1 MTDQEMTPRRRAEQ
15 LVLFAAGI
23 ILMASGC
30 LHVLVWLADGGSLEG
45 PVSWRKPI
53 LFGVSAG
60 ATLLSLGWV
69 VGTMRQRTG
78 DLVLAGALAAAMLV
92 EVGLITLQQW
102 RGVAS
107 HFNRATAFD
116 GTVLA
121 WIESLIVLVTFVI
134 AELTRRSFGPLRAA
148 LDVALAIRGGMA
160 LLLFS
165 CLLGFVLVAWG
176 NHQVAAGRSPEIYG
190 AAGVMKFPHGVP
202 MHAIQFIPI
211 LAWLLRKTGAAE
223 SRRTRAV
230 AFAIASASAFT
241 AFSLLQTFSGRG
253 RFEFWWLS
261 AAVLVGSVVLLLV
274 PVWVGLAGAFRLLL
288 TRVVHALAAPAV
300 VEFGGS
306 QGAPNNKES

>member
-1 MTDQEMTPRRRAEQ
+1 MTDQEMPPQRRAEQ
-15 LVLFAAGI
+15 RVLDAAGI
-23 ILMASGC
+23 LLVASGC
-30 LHVLVWLADGGSLEG
+30 LHVLVWLADGGSLDG

-60 ATLLSLGWV
+60 VTLLSLGWV
-69 VGTMRQRTG
+69 VGKMRRRTG
-78 DLVLAGALAAAMLV
+78 DLLLTGALAAAMLV

-107 HFNRATAFD
+107 HFNRETALD

-121 WIESLIVLVTFVI
+121 WIEVLIVVVTVAI
-134 AELTRRSFGPLRAA
+134 AELTRRSFGPLRATA
-148 LDVALAIRGGMA
+148 DVALAIRGGMA
-160 LLLFS
+160 LLVFS

-211 LAWLLRKTGAAE
+211 LAWVLRRAGAAE
-223 SRRTRAV
+223 SRRTLAV
-230 AFAIASASAFT
+230 ACAITSASAFT
-241 AFSLLQTFSGRG
+241 VFSLVQTFSGRG

-261 AAVLVGSVVLLLV
+261 AAFLVGSVVLLLV
-274 PVWVGLAGAFRLLL
+274 PVWVGLAGAFRLSL
-288 TRVVHALAAPAV
+288 TRVIPALAAPAV
-300 VEFGGS
+300 VESGGS
-306 QGAPNNKES
+306 QGAPTNKES